1 MVIADCFL
9 FCFQGNRL
17 FKEGK
22 YELAKAK
29 YEKVWSPWYCLVFN
43 VLQSYPSYNWNLFD
57 CVAAYFDKLWC
68 LGYWWTLNDLLHLYI
83 KCSPQKVMYTFFPG
97 CSLLIT
103 LFTCICITVFL
114 VCLLKIIHTLA
125 LCILKLTNKRC
136 AFLFSGL
143 FIFTLHDTVIFD
155 GYFSFS
161 LLFSL

>member
-83 KCSPQKVMYTFFPG
+83 KCSPQKVMLY
-97 CSLLIT
+97 LLSWLFSFDHSIYMHLYYCVFG
-103 LFTCICITVFL
+103 LFTENHPYSGSVHSQAN
-114 VCLLKIIHTLA
+114 KQK
-125 LCILKLTNKRC
+125 LC
-136 AFLFSGL
+136 
-143 FIFTLHDTVIFD
+143 
-155 GYFSFS
+155 FSFFWIVYFHFTWYRD
-161 LLFSL
+161 LWWICFF